1 MGESWK
7 GVKITRQASGAFS
20 RSSFCLSFVISFV
33 YLYFGAGSNVM
44 VGEDNQ
50 GACKIIN
57 FVLSLS
63 SPL

>member
-7 GVKITRQASGAFS
+7 GVEMTRQASGAFS
-20 RSSFCLSFVISFV
+20 RSSFCLSFGISFV
-33 YLYFGAGSNVM
+33 YLYFGEGSNVM
-44 VGEDNQ
+44 VVEDTQ

-63 SPL
+63 PPL